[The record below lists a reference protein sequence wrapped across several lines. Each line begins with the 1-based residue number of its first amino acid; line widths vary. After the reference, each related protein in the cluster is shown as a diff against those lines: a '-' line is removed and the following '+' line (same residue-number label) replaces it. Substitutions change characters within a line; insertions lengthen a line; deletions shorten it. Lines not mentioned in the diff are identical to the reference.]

1 MEDKLNILTAGN
13 LLESKKVAKY
23 IVENI
28 KTCLLDNESLV
39 IALIGNL
46 GAGKTTLVQNIAKE
60 LKVKNVSSPTFAIVN
75 EYDGEFHINHFD
87 FYRLNKVEE
96 LYDLGFEEYTSK
108 ENSITFIEWA
118 DMFSEVLPKKFWEI
132 VIEIDEDKTR
142 HYKIKKIKK

>member
-1 MEDKLNILTAGN
+1 M
-13 LLESKKVAKY
+13 LESKKVAKY